1 MMVLFFSK
9 TPDASGTA
17 TQPST
22 GASGGEDNGG
32 FGYFDNLWNWLS
44 SIVDFLAGIA
54 ENIAQVPQL
63 VWNYVK
69 DIPSQTWNFV
79 SQIPSMIWG
88 FFESSFNNICQFLSS
103 IFDSIVSI
111 PEQIFA
117 FIKRIF
123 IPDSDKIQESID
135 LLSNKFKDKFGLN
148 SYDLS
153 GILGTESEISN
164 HSGTINICGYEIS
177 ATFLDVSYLI
187 KGVNT
192 FRPYIRG
199 FVVLLLILYNINQ
212 LLGFIG
218 AGHLSLGSH
227 IVTSLRSSKS
237 DNGGKSE

>member
-1 MMVLFFSK
+1 M
-9 TPDASGTA
+9 
-17 TQPST
+17 
-22 GASGGEDNGG
+22 
-32 FGYFDNLWNWLS
+32 WNWLS

-54 ENIAQVPQL
+54 ENIAQVPEL
-63 VWNYVK
+63 IWNYVK

-88 FFESSFNNICQFLSS
+88 FFESSFNNIGQFLSS

-111 PEQIFA
+111 PEQIFE

-123 IPDSDKIQESID
+123 IPDTDKIQKSID
-135 LLSNKFKDKFGLN
+135 LLSNKFREKFGLN

-153 GILGTESEISN
+153 GIIGTESEISN
-164 HSGTINICGYEIS
+164 HSGTVNICGYEIS

-187 KGVNT
+187 KGINT

-199 FVVLLLILYNINQ
+199 FVALLLILYNINQ

-227 IVTSLRSSKS
+227 IITSLRSNSS

>member
-1 MMVLFFSK
+1 MSL
-9 TPDASGTA
+9 
-17 TQPST
+17 
-22 GASGGEDNGG
+22 
-32 FGYFDNLWNWLS
+32 
-44 SIVDFLAGIA
+44 
-54 ENIAQVPQL
+54 
-63 VWNYVK
+63 WNYVK
-69 DIPSQTWNFV
+69 EIPGHV
-79 SQIPSMIWG
+79 WG

-123 IPDSDKIQESID
+123 IPDSYKIQESID

-153 GILGTESEISN
+153 GILGTESQISN

-227 IVTSLRSSKS
+227 IVTALRSSMS

>member
-1 MMVLFFSK
+1 M
-9 TPDASGTA
+9 
-17 TQPST
+17 
-22 GASGGEDNGG
+22 
-32 FGYFDNLWNWLS
+32 WNWLS
-44 SIVDFLAGIA
+44 SIVDFLAGII
-54 ENIAQVPQL
+54 ESI
-63 VWNYVK
+63 
-69 DIPSQTWNFV
+69 
-79 SQIPSMIWG
+79 SQIPELIWN
-88 FFESSFNNICQFLSS
+88 FFEGAFNNIVQFLSS
-103 IFDSIVSI
+103 IFNSLVSI
-111 PEQIFA
+111 PEQIFS

>member
-1 MMVLFFSK
+1 M
-9 TPDASGTA
+9 
-17 TQPST
+17 
-22 GASGGEDNGG
+22 
-32 FGYFDNLWNWLS
+32 WNWLS

-54 ENIAQVPQL
+54 ENIAQVPEL
-63 VWNYVK
+63 IWNYVK
-69 DIPSQTWNFV
+69 DIPSQIWDFV
-79 SQIPSMIWG
+79 SQIPQLVWG
-88 FFESSFNNICQFLSS
+88 FFESSFNNIGQFLSS

-111 PEQIFA
+111 PEQIFE

-123 IPDSDKIQESID
+123 IPDTDKIQKSID
-135 LLSNKFKDKFGLN
+135 LLSNKFREKFGLN

-153 GILGTESEISN
+153 GILGTESKISN

-187 KGVNT
+187 KGVET

-227 IVTSLRSSKS
+227 IVTALRSSKS